1 MNIAQLVKRANDALQ
16 GPQSPPPPP
25 GGPQGGMPPPD
36 ASGQPPA
43 GQDGALPPELEQLI
57 NSLPP
62 EALQQLLAE
71 IQQDLDQQA
80 GGQPGGAPPGS
91 MPPGGGMAPGMD
103 PGAGGHMAPPPPDGM
118 PKQGSAKIIAH
129 DANYID
135 GFMSQAAARG
145 LNKQASAELYYAAL
159 ELMQPAQVKQAS
171 ENTNQLHYEG
181 FTKAATATLG
191 ISSKE
196 AHQLYLETFGLQR

>member
-1 MNIAQLVKRANDALQ
+1 MNIAALVKRANDALQ
-16 GPQSPPPPP
+16 AGGPPPPP
-25 GGPQGGMPPPD
+25 SGGPQGGPPPPD

-80 GGQPGGAPPGS
+80 GAQPGGAPPGS
-91 MPPGGGMAPGMD
+91 MGAGPAPGA
-103 PGAGGHMAPPPPDGM
+103 PGDGGHMAPPPPDGM

-129 DANYID
+129 DANYIE

-145 LNKQASAELYYAAL
+145 LDKQASTELYYAAL
-159 ELMQPAQVKQAS
+159 ELMQEPQVKQAS
-171 ENTNQLHYEG
+171 SEEHVQLHYEG
-181 FTKAATATLG
+181 FTKAAASTLG
-191 ISSKE
+191 LSSKE